1 MTADEFATLVRSG
14 NGKVRV
20 TKVVLNAEGRKVRG
34 NGLIEITPAQ
44 LALRLEVNPKTVMPK
59 SQKNIWGPTDFWSL
73 TGMIENDLRF
83 KCDRVSPSGR
93 TDRLETGKAPRTTQV
108 LHLSHV
114 ELETAGWAKLTD
126 AQKRKTVGL
135 APGKRARF
143 PSVIFEAVLVGCPRV
158 FVNAGTDTTIKN
170 DFLGKRTSFSADT
183 FIDRAKDYDFSL
195 IKEGDDLHVHLR
207 SKQGFRSTSEE
218 DDLRRFR
225 ALLDAVGFTH
235 GIHAWPFRISCW
247 RDGRKVLD
255 QIHAAHTVPSS
266 PHAPFNEAL
275 GRTVGRRKRGARDS
289 PIRIAARFFE
299 NETAI
304 SPNVSRLLFLCRSST
319 ADSVAL
325 QVRTLPLCSLFEG
338 TVNLLFDHLKLESE
352 LRARDSQF
360 DAYVRKRDRLCSRLK
375 KFAAKDNAA
384 LQRLAGSL
392 EHATAFRIK
401 DKFRALCDHFG
412 LDQKTMNRHFDSWAK
427 RRNPLSHGEWNSDI
441 EDFVHQS
448 RIAGAINILVLKL
461 MKYSGRIRAVTLGD
475 NESETYRSI

>member
-1 MTADEFATLVRSG
+1 M
-14 NGKVRV
+14 
-20 TKVVLNAEGRKVRG
+20 
-34 NGLIEITPAQ
+34 
-44 LALRLEVNPKTVMPK
+44 
-59 SQKNIWGPTDFWSL
+59 
-73 TGMIENDLRF
+73 
-83 KCDRVSPSGR
+83 VS
-93 TDRLETGKAPRTTQV
+93 
-108 LHLSHV
+108 
-114 ELETAGWAKLTD
+114 
-126 AQKRKTVGL
+126 
-135 APGKRARF
+135 
-143 PSVIFEAVLVGCPRV
+143 CPRV

-170 DFLGKRTSFSADT
+170 DFLGKRTSSSADT

-207 SKQGFRSTSEE
+207 SKQGFRSISEE

-255 QIHAAHTVPSS
+255 QIHAAHTVPRS

-304 SPNVSRLLFLCRSST
+304 SPNVSRLLFLCRAST

-338 TVNLLFDHLKLESE
+338 TVNLLFDHLKLEGE
-352 LRARDSQF
+352 LRARDPQF
-360 DAYVRKRDRLCSRLK
+360 DSYVRQRDRLCSRLK

-392 EHATAFRIK
+392 EHASAFRTK

-412 LDQKTMNRHFDSWAK
+412 LNQKEMDRHFESWAK
-427 RRNPLSHGEWNSDI
+427 RRNPLSHGEWDSDI
-441 EDFVHQS
+441 EDFIHQS
-448 RIAGAINILVLKL
+448 RIAGAINIFVLKL
-461 MKYSGRIRAVTLGD
+461 MGYSGRVRAVTLGEIRPRRTD
-475 NESETYRSI
+475 RFEQYGHRSSESDHETNRRVPCCVRAWPHWACCRNLLGQRS